1 MRLLIVEACFYQ
13 HLASLLRDGAQS
25 CLQAHDIDYDIV
37 SLPGA
42 LEIPAAI
49 AMAHHHAES
58 YYQGYVALGT
68 VIRGETSHYDIVA
81 EQSANG
87 LQQLALNHRLAIGN
101 GILTCDTEAQALYR
115 ADPAQGNK
123 GEAAVMAA
131 LSLINLRDKFSAI
144 QSVPSS

>member
-1 MRLLIVEACFYQ
+1 MKILIIDACFYQ
-13 HLASLLRDGAQS
+13 HIAKLLRQGAED
-25 CLQAHDIDYDIV
+25 CLRAHDIAYDSV

-49 AMAHHHAES
+49 AMAHRYKED

-81 EQSANG
+81 GQSANG
-87 LQQLALNHRLAIGN
+87 LQQLALQHGLAIGN

-115 ADPAQGNK
+115 ADPSQGNK
-123 GEAAVMAA
+123 GQAAVMAA
-131 LSLINLRDKFSAI
+131 LSLIEVRTKF
-144 QSVPSS
+144 QSNHVA